1 MYLQKENCERRRKGE
16 DERGRGEKGGG
27 GGGRRG
33 GGKGRGGRGGGVG
46 GGGGRGG
53 RGGGVGRGGRGGRE
67 GGGRGRGGGREYINI
82 VDIPFMRKGWLQ
94 HLRSSIIVFRRFGTL
109 VPFVKKLKFFSKIAL

>member
-33 GGKGRGGRGGGVG
+33 GGKGRGG

-67 GGGRGRGGGREYINI
+67 GGGRGRGRGGGREYINI